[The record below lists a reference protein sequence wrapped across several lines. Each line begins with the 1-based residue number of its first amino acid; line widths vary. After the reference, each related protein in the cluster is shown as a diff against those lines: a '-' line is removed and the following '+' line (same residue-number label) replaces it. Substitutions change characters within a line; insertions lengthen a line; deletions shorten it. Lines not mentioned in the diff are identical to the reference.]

1 MTLLR
6 VERAQ
11 SDWQNRPHG
20 RRNMQKNGNYHMAP
34 SQSPAQLR
42 GMFGE
47 NLRKL
52 SRKYPSISELARQ
65 LGINRTQFNRY
76 LSGESF
82 PRPDVLARMCDFFG
96 VDARVLLE
104 PVDDLDTGSTD
115 DLIANPYLRDFVG
128 MAAQGVPEEA
138 FPSGFYRFSRR
149 SFLNADVF
157 VVGLL
162 QVRRDGKH
170 TVLRGFETKDAMR
183 LQGLPTDL
191 QAREFRGLVM
201 QQEKGITILAARRN
215 AMTGSFNY
223 LSRAASFQN
232 NYWAGYVTRTV
243 PESEGGM
250 RVTRLAYEHLGHD
263 RGAVLAAA
271 RSTGFRTESELEP
284 FHRRLLRPEAE
295 FS

>member
-1 MTLLR
+1 
-6 VERAQ
+6 
-11 SDWQNRPHG
+11 
-20 RRNMQKNGNYHMAP
+20 MARP

-52 SRKYPSISELARQ
+52 SRKYPSISDLARR

-82 PRPDVLARMCDFFG
+82 PRPDVLARMCEFFG

-104 PVDDLDTGSTD
+104 PVDDLDTGSAD
-115 DLIANPYLRDFVG
+115 DPIANPYLRNFVG
-128 MAAQGVPEEA
+128 TAAREVPEDA

-149 SFLNADVF
+149 SFVNDDLF

-162 QVRRDGKH
+162 LVRRDGRH
-170 TVLRGFETKDAMR
+170 TVLRGFETKEAMR
-183 LQGLPTDL
+183 LQNLPTDPPT
-191 QAREFRGLVM
+191 REFRGLVM

-250 RVTRLAYEHLGHD
+250 RVTRLVYEHLG
-263 RGAVLAAA
+263 RRTGAVLAAA
-271 RSTGFRTESELEP
+271 RGTGFKAAAELEP